1 MNKISIII
9 SATVLL
15 LPIGAGAQVMQF
27 EQIPGDPVE
36 YSRILVPREP
46 GSYPA
51 TFSMNVRQRS
61 INSMSDMAAELKE
74 LLTNGSEQEL
84 LFEGELIKTW
94 DISKKQVEEAIQN
107 AFSPFSHCR
116 INNRAH
122 LAKLYSQLH
131 PVIPKED
138 LEAFYAGLQGSAIQ
152 GVTTGIENVP
162 NGVNYALN
170 ATKYIHKI
178 VNVVEGKKT
187 FSESFLNFE
196 TVLDAASTAAAI
208 GESAF
213 PVASEAAGAVLAPVS
228 FVYMFTDAMYT
239 DLYYARN
246 VAPKILAAQTAAE
259 KINMFYREVNE
270 YLRQRRESDAIWMVY
285 VKGRTSTPFSFRNE
299 TCSQTWSVEA
309 KLNKLYDQEDTRDNY
324 NEIWT
329 RTMGGR
335 YFGWVEC
342 DVTMDMSNYDRN
354 FIPKTAS
361 YNLEDTIGKTF
372 DNNRGAE
379 GTGNPFRENAIFWY
393 VYAQKTKGAEFT
405 FKNGKGTRAS
415 LHYSLPVLMT
425 VENRD
430 QYSTKANVGYQVL
443 EGNTSIDGVDC
454 PAPEFSN
461 VKVSLDHSWELK
473 LGGTVV
479 EYSYEKVS
487 GEEHIELNQDRK
499 PVKSSALTVPLPYC
513 DNGWIEIDFQQSL
526 ANGDANHIKNK
537 SYR

>member
-94 DISKKQVEEAIQN
+94 DFSKDEVEDAIQL
-107 AFSPFSHCR
+107 AFRLSS
-116 INNRAH
+116 ISDRAH
-122 LAKLYSQLH
+122 LARLYSQLH
-131 PVIPKED
+131 PVLPKED
-138 LEAFYAGLQGSAIQ
+138 QEAFYAGLQGAAIQ
-152 GVTTGIENVP
+152 GITTGLGENVP
-162 NGVNYALN
+162 GGVNVALN
-170 ATKYIHKI
+170 AAKYSHKI

-196 TVLDAASTAAAI
+196 TVLDAASAAATV
-208 GESAF
+208 GQSAF
-213 PVASEAAGAVLAPVS
+213 PVVSEAAGAVLAPVS

-239 DLYYARN
+239 DLHYARN
-246 VAPKILAAQTAAE
+246 VAPKIAAAKVAAE
-259 KINMFYREVNE
+259 MINKFYKNVNAC
-270 YLRQRRESDAIWMVY
+270 LRGRGEFEEDNVWMVY

-309 KLNKLYDQEDTRDNY
+309 KLNKLFDQEDTRDNY

-461 VKVSLDHSWELK
+461 VKVSLDQSWELK

-479 EYSYEKVS
+479 EYSYEKVN
-487 GEEHIELNQDRK
+487 GEEHIELNQDHE